1 MAEAETINGAGAES
15 QLPTEQAMA
24 LEEEERRE
32 DEERKK
38 AREPPIV
45 YKDTIDVSLLFANAV
60 YFVIGMGMSQYM
72 MVIIEIY

>member
-1 MAEAETINGAGAES
+1 MAEAETLNGAES

-32 DEERKK
+32 EEERKK

-45 YKDTIDVSLLFANAV
+45 YKENIDVSF
-60 YFVIGMGMSQYM
+60 
-72 MVIIEIY
+72 